1 LRRREVKRSYEFS
14 NYSEQSSSRA
24 VTRSHSGARRAGSTW
39 RRVWKLSPYILV
51 SLAIVYIVFF
61 SSLFQVGKFDVQ
73 GPNNILS
80 QNLEKEVKN
89 YLNSRLLAKNWLF
102 LNDKDLKS
110 YLQKTF
116 TGQEAI
122 SVIKK
127 FPNGLVVS
135 TDEQK
140 PGLLWKTGS
149 RNYILSTSGRVMF
162 EQNKPDGQPL
172 PQVVDS
178 TNLPVEIGSR
188 VAGRDFVDYV
198 RKVSDFATSN
208 KIVIERIYV
217 LDTTS
222 ELYVRTQ
229 SGYDIK
235 FSTLQNPDTAT
246 RALKATLELLAQQN
260 KKPSSYIDLRVEG
273 RAFYK

>member
-1 LRRREVKRSYEFS
+1 MKRREVKRSYEFS

-24 VTRSHSGARRAGSTW
+24 VLRSHSGARRAGSLW

-51 SLAIVYIVFF
+51 TTALFYIIFF
-61 SSLFQVGKFDVQ
+61 SSLFQVGKFDVR
-73 GPNNILS
+73 GPNNTLS
-80 QNLEKEVKN
+80 QSLEKEVRN
-89 YLNSRLLAKNWLF
+89 YLNSRLLARNWLF

-116 TGQEAI
+116 TGQESI
-122 SVIKK
+122 SIIKK
-127 FPNGLVVS
+127 FPNRLIVS

-149 RNYILSTSGRVMF
+149 RSYILSTSGRVMF
-162 EQNKPDGQPL
+162 EQNKSDNQPL

-198 RKVSDFATSN
+198 RKVSDFASTN
-208 KIVIERIYV
+208 KIGIERIYV

-222 ELYVRTQ
+222 ELYIRTK
-229 SGYDIK
+229 SAYDIK
-235 FSTLQNPDTAT
+235 FSTLQNPDTAI

-260 KKPSSYIDLRVEG
+260 KKPSSYIDLRVDG